1 MKHTK
6 ARALAREINALL
18 QQQEE
23 VVLDTHDIQAFLSDG
38 ENVDSVQ
45 AMEIVREMAE
55 RHRWSVFVY
64 DYGALVRFTRDHAAS
79 VNGFPL
85 KSAA

>member
-1 MKHTK
+1 MKQTK
-6 ARALAREINALL
+6 ARELAREINALF
-18 QQQEE
+18 QEQEE
-23 VVLDTHDIQAFLSDG
+23 VVLDTNDIQTFLSDS
-38 ENVDSVQ
+38 ETVDSVR
-45 AMEIVREMAE
+45 AMEIVREIAD

-64 DYGALVRFTRDHAAS
+64 DYGALVRFTRDEAAT